1 MKADGKEMHTVG
13 KPLVVSLAFA
23 VVLVAAPL
31 PAQDDWSFEPFSP
44 NQLDNLLAPIALYPD
59 PLLAQVL
66 VAATFPDQV
75 DEADRFVRSDLDP
88 DDIDD
93 QPWDVSVRAVSHYA
107 AVLQMMADKLDW
119 TTSLGQAYVSQ
130 STDVM
135 ASVQRLRARARAAG
149 NLVTTAEMEVVD
161 SDGYIELW
169 PAQPQ
174 YLFVPRYDPAV
185 VFFARVP
192 SFLGTRFLIG
202 AWLNYDCNWRAH
214 RVYYHGWEHDRGWR
228 ERSRPFIRVTNH
240 YINNNFF
247 SVFVNREIVRRRV
260 NYRELDRY
268 NDAHRGTNFDSFHGH
283 RHDTPP
289 PNREPIRNKIL
300 VRNFDADD
308 PRLDEYRGRIRPPAE
323 PVQVRPPGPP
333 VQVPDS
339 PAFDPGQ
346 GGFDPR
352 SASRRGQLSRARVR
366 PPQPSPPPLPPA
378 RHVERRRP

>member
-1 MKADGKEMHTVG
+1 MNIMGKS
-13 KPLVVSLAFA
+13 LVVSIAFA

-66 VAATFPDQV
+66 VAATFPVQV
-75 DEADRFVRSDLDP
+75 DEADRFVRADLDP
-88 DDIDD
+88 DDLDG
-93 QPWDVSVRAVSHYA
+93 QSWDVSVRAVGHYP

-149 NLVTTAEMEVVD
+149 NLVTTAEMQVVD
-161 SDGYIELW
+161 SDGFIELW

-174 YLFVPRYDPAV
+174 YLFVPMYDPAV
-185 VFFARVP
+185 VFYSRVP
-192 SFLGTRFLIG
+192 SFFGARFLIG
-202 AWLNYDCNWRAH
+202 AWLNYDCDWHAH

-228 ERSRPFIRVTNH
+228 ERSRPYIHVNTH
-240 YINNNFF
+240 YINNSFF
-247 SVFVNREIVRRRV
+247 NVFINREIIRRRV
-260 NYRELDRY
+260 NHRELDRY
-268 NDAHRGTNFDSFHGH
+268 DDAHRGTNFDNFHG
-283 RHDTPP
+283 RRQNTPP
-289 PNREPIRNKIL
+289 PYREPVRNKII
-300 VRNFDADD
+300 VRNFDTND
-308 PRLDEYRGRIRPPAE
+308 PRLDEFRGRIR
-323 PVQVRPPGPP
+323 QPGPP
-333 VQVPDS
+333 VQIPDA

-346 GGFDPR
+346 GGFDPH
-352 SASRRGQLSRARVR
+352 SASRRGQVSRAHVQ
-366 PPQPSPPPLPPA
+366 PPRPSPPPQPPA